1 MDLIHVEPEELRSA
15 GRACEFSRLDF
26 EDSLQ
31 EIRSAAMRLEANWQ
45 GGAAESFEYELG
57 QWLRVM
63 AELIEQAGWFARTL
77 ARQAEG
83 WEETD
88 QRWTGAFR
96 DARAA
101 VPKEAVRA

>member
-1 MDLIHVEPEELRSA
+1 MDIIHVEPEELRSA
-15 GRACEFSRLDF
+15 GRTSEFSRLDF

-45 GGAAESFEYELG
+45 GGAAESYQYELA

-63 AELIEQAGWFARTL
+63 AEQIEQAGWFARTL

-83 WEETD
+83 WEESD
-88 QRWTGAFR
+88 QRWTGVYREIAEP
-96 DARAA
+96 
-101 VPKEAVRA
+101 VSEGAVRA